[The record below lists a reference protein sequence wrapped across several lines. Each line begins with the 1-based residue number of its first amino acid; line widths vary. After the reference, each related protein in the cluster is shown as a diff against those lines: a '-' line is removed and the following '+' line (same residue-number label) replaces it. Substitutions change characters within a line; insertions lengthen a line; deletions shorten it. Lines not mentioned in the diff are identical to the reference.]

1 MMQHILFLQLF
12 VLSMISTICLWLAR
26 PQPNFRV
33 DADKGFNFSQPDDSF
48 VCQKKNHF
56 QVTVHMQVSGDARYV
71 TTPEGVKKIDAFFL
85 HFNGVKVQQIFTTK
99 ETFKKHIFSVKD
111 IKICRLIL

>member
-1 MMQHILFLQLF
+1 M
-12 VLSMISTICLWLAR
+12 
-26 PQPNFRV
+26 

-85 HFNGVKVQQIFTTK
+85 HFNGIKVQQRFESFEGGK
-99 ETFKKHIFSVKD
+99 GVLNFLLF
-111 IKICRLIL
+111 